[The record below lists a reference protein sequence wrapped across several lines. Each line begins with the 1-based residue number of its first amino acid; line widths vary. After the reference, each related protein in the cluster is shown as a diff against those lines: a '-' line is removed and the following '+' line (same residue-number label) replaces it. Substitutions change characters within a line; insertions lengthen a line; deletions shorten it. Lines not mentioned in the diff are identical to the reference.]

1 MGLFSWFKANDFAS
15 MDEIEQMDLADELG
29 ITDIKNDVQSIK
41 KQLTDLENSSN
52 WQDNIITAQEAAG
65 RLRQI
70 ENEALPKE
78 LNKAF
83 AAIDEALNNE
93 QDSLLL
99 LEYTKERNGY
109 TAFDFPRYEMVRVY
123 HIENL
128 AEALRKYGYKVDI
141 YDPEDDYG
149 LRLKICLRGEGNK
162 LMSFKIDPDKKYIL
176 PMEEYDGGYL
186 EGSGY
191 TFYAFKPEDAGWR
204 SIAHRDNKHAIRD
217 HYAVWG
223 KDILNAPDWV
233 KAIKPIEVE
242 E

>member
-1 MGLFSWFKANDFAS
+1 MGLFSNKQEYVNQHRVPSETEKAIRN
-15 MDEIEQMDLADELG
+15 L
-29 ITDIKNDVQSIK
+29 K
-41 KQLTDLENSSN
+41 KRCNDLEEKVESLS
-52 WQDNIITAQEAAG
+52 WKDKIITAEEAAG
-65 RLRQI
+65 RLHQI

-83 AAIDEALNNE
+83 VAIDEALNNE
-93 QDSLLL
+93 QDSLILP
-99 LEYTKERNGY
+99 EYTKEFNGY
-109 TAFDFPRYEMVRVY
+109 TAFDLPRHEMVRIY
-123 HIENL
+123 HIESL
-128 AEALRKYGYKVDI
+128 GEALRKYGYRVDI
-141 YDPEDDYG
+141 YDPKDEYG
-149 LRLKICLRGEGNK
+149 LRIKIHLRNEEDGLE
-162 LMSFKIDPDKKYIL
+162 SFKVDPDKKYIL